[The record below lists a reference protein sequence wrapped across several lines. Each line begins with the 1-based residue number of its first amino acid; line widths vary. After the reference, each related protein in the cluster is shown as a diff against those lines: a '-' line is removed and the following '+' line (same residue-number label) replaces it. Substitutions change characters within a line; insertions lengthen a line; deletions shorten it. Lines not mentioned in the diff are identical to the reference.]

1 LVDLLIERW
10 HLASFMLLS
19 QHI

>member
-1 LVDLLIERW
+1 LIERW